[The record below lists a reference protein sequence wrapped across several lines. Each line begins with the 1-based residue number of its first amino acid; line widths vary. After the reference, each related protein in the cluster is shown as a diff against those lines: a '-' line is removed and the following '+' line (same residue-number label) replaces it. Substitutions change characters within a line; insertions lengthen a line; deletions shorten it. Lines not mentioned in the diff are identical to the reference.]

1 METFEWSQTA
11 GERAISIMFVYGGL
25 KTTIIRTRSLLKSRQ
40 DEADVNYTA
49 WLVRNL
55 VELRVWVDYC
65 SVSDENALE
74 FHEDSVRDLIE
85 LDKKVRG
92 MDDETKVEL
101 HKAKAML
108 QTPKPDHQ
116 FKSVSEAAT
125 EVGLSDFFKQN
136 NKTLS
141 KFAHPTAL
149 SVMSNLSVKARQTI
163 CSGMVES
170 GLVIADEALAKLE
183 DGRLAEAYQKY
194 LPALKRTIL
203 EHPEEG
209 AAYANLLNLP

>member
-1 METFEWSQTA
+1 
-11 GERAISIMFVYGGL
+11 MFVYGGL
-25 KTTIIRTRSLLKSRQ
+25 KTTIMRTRSLLKSRL

-49 WLVRNL
+49 WQVRNL

-116 FKSVSEAAT
+116 FKSVSAAAT
-125 EVGLSDFFKQN
+125 EVGLSDFFKHN

-149 SVMSNLSVKARQTI
+149 SVMSNLSLKARQTI
-163 CSGMVES
+163 CNGMVEI
-170 GLVIADEALAKLE
+170 GFVIADEALAKLE
-183 DGRLAEAYQKY
+183 GGRLAEAYQKY
-194 LPALKRTIL
+194 LPALKRTIF
-203 EHPEEG
+203 EHPEVS